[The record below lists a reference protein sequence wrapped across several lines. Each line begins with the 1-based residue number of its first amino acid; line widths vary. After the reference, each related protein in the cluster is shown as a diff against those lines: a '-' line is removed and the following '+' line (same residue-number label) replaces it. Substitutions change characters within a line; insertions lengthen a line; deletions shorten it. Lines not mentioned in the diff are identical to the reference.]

1 LADGRLAA
9 SPEGSI
15 MSYIDSQVNRKNSQ
29 LERVP
34 QQRWPGL
41 VVTTLLLVNVLSC
54 TSMGSIEPLDVT
66 LANLKVTEVTVFE
79 TTLMAQLRITNPNP
93 EAFTIDGASFKLY
106 LEDKKVGTGTSKE
119 SFTVDRLDSSV
130 VDVIFHIN
138 NASALLRIR
147 DILESD
153 DVSYG
158 VRGGLYTQGT
168 FGTKK
173 LKVEKTGRIDLK
185 NMGSLETDRPGIND
199 APPSG

>member
-1 LADGRLAA
+1 
-9 SPEGSI
+9 

-153 DVSYG
+153 DVS
-158 VRGGLYTQGT
+158 
-168 FGTKK
+168 
-173 LKVEKTGRIDLK
+173 
-185 NMGSLETDRPGIND
+185 
-199 APPSG
+199 